1 MNIYLR
7 GIADRGHAPFC
18 FVESGN
24 RAFGDLTNLMRRT
37 VFIISGGTINNPE
50 FLRSKVV
57 EARNPVIICAD
68 GAARHLRVL
77 DIVPAFIIGD
87 MDSIDTEMLEYFYRK
102 GSTVL
107 RHPGEKDETDT
118 QLALEYAIKLQPQDI
133 FIFGALGGRI
143 DHALANISLLVMGDK
158 AGIQT
163 RIIDETCEL
172 SIVARSALIEGRKG
186 QTVSLLPLTSE
197 VTGITLEGFEY
208 PLSNGTMELGRP
220 YGISNRLVS
229 EKGMISIQSGY
240 LLLIRNFE
248 V

>member
-1 MNIYLR
+1 MGR
-7 GIADRGHAPFC
+7 K
-18 FVESGN
+18 
-24 RAFGDLTNLMRRT
+24 
-37 VFIISGGTINNPE
+37 VFIVSDGTINDPE
-50 FLRSKVV
+50 FLRDKVV
-57 EARNPVIICAD
+57 EAENPVIICAD
-68 GAARHLRVL
+68 GAARYLRVL

-87 MDSIDTEMLEYFYRK
+87 MDSIDADTLEYFYQK

-118 QLALEYAIKLQPQDI
+118 QLALEYAIKLQPHDI

-143 DHALANISLLVMGDK
+143 DHTLANISLLTMADR
-158 AGIQT
+158 AGIQA

-172 SIVARSALIEGRKG
+172 FIISRIATIEGKKG
-186 QTVSLLPLTSE
+186 QTVSLLPLSSE

-208 PLSNGTMELGRP
+208 PLSDGTMKLGRP
-220 YGISNRLVS
+220 YGISNRLMS

-240 LLLIRNFE
+240 LLVIRNFE